1 MVIYH
6 GEAKQ
11 AKKAAKEAAETG
23 GSDAE
28 DQEDGVGTKSDWAE
42 AIDEESGDPY
52 YYNIKTGETTW
63 DKPEGFGETEAANDS
78 DQQGENATD
87 ENEDENKEYPTISE
101 SEARAYF
108 DGFDIDGEGI
118 IGEEDFD
125 ALVDIIAE
133 NRPDVCIP
141 QTRAEVL
148 AALEMMDPDAKGK
161 VQVDAYLD
169 WIEAYTSSGGESH
182 GEVTGGAI
190 ILRGDVETAWQRAG
204 ERLRSTPLIRD
215 ILGASEYAG
224 RQFDETEV
232 GKHSRNVREGV
243 SNLREDALETWETSQ
258 NPWVYRFAS
267 AYDGLTA
274 ETEQG
279 KARLFGN

>member
-1 MVIYH
+1 
-6 GEAKQ
+6 
-11 AKKAAKEAAETG
+11 
-23 GSDAE
+23 
-28 DQEDGVGTKSDWAE
+28 
-42 AIDEESGDPY
+42 
-52 YYNIKTGETTW
+52 
-63 DKPEGFGETEAANDS
+63 
-78 DQQGENATD
+78 
-87 ENEDENKEYPTISE
+87 
-101 SEARAYF
+101 
-108 DGFDIDGEGI
+108 
-118 IGEEDFD
+118 
-125 ALVDIIAE
+125 
-133 NRPDVCIP
+133 
-141 QTRAEVL
+141 VL

-204 ERLRSTPLIRD
+204 ERLRSTPLIQD

-243 SNLREDALETWETSQ
+243 SNLLEDALETWETSQ
-258 NPWVYRFAS
+258 NPWVSRFAS